1 MFFKPLTQVMTLHN
15 QLTCYRNAPMAAHH
29 QLHVPASLS
38 AHKMLLG
45 TLEKQSQPVVCDHE
59 VALPSFHAQHLEHR
73 GSVEN
78 VMF

>member
-1 MFFKPLTQVMTLHN
+1 MTRHN
-15 QLTCYRNAPMAAHH
+15 QLTCYRNAPMAAPH

-45 TLEKQSQPVVCDHE
+45 TLEKQSQPAVCDHE

-73 GSVEN
+73 GSAEN
-78 VMF
+78 IMF